1 MTIFIFFIIISTG
14 IALRVPSILSSKI
27 PTLYS
32 FPGKYVST
40 RDERLCLVLIS
51 KTFFLKLEKL

>member
-1 MTIFIFFIIISTG
+1 MSFFTIISMG
-14 IALRVPSILSSKI
+14 MALILPLVLSSKI

-40 RDERLCLVLIS
+40 REDKLCFSLIS
-51 KTFFLKLEKL
+51 KTFALKLKKS